1 VVALT
6 SPKAFPSAV
15 ARQPNGVA
23 PVVTTRSIL
32 REQKASK
39 ELSGKTV
46 IGVRRQ
52 RPGKVGE
59 NEVEKSG
66 SSEDSGSSDE
76 DEGEGTRRGGARI
89 DDEVEE
95 VPAVNRVLFCAR
107 QFLKAS
113 RRFLNVSIDDSVK
126 GASVRRLDA
135 LPQSAHEA
143 AAAHDEAT
151 NGGQD
156 NGDDHDDHK
165 EEEDEEV
172 SDGEDGIDVGSAETS
187 GQAKKKRRLSA
198 PLGAK
203 GARDLMVEPLTDWV
217 NASLTEQRQTL
228 GAFNLALDRLTL
240 SAVPKSLPCRE
251 NERARIDSLLRGA
264 VWGGGGA
271 PVVYI
276 SGMPGTGKTA
286 TVREVAT
293 ALKAEARLGKVP
305 PFTFVELN
313 GMRLPQPEV
322 GRGVGVSCESTV
334 GINV

>member
-6 SPKAFPSAV
+6 SPKDFPDAV

-23 PVVTTRSIL
+23 PVVTARSIL
-32 REQKASK
+32 REQKANK
-39 ELSGKTV
+39 ELNEKTS
-46 IGVRRQ
+46 ISVRRQ
-52 RPGKVGE
+52 RPGKVEE
-59 NEVEKSG
+59 NVVEKLG
-66 SSEDSGSSDE
+66 SSEEGGSSDE
-76 DEGEGTRRGGARI
+76 DEGEGAGRRGARI

-95 VPAVNRVLFCAR
+95 VPAVNRVFFCAR
-107 QFLKAS
+107 QFLKGS
-113 RRFLNVSIDDSVK
+113 RRFLDVSIDDSVK
-126 GASVRRLDA
+126 GASARRLDA

-143 AAAHDEAT
+143 AAAHDEEL
-151 NGGQD
+151 NGDQD
-156 NGDDHDDHK
+156 NGDDHDDYE

-172 SDGEDGIDVGSAETS
+172 SDCKGVMDRGTTEAY

-203 GARDLMVEPLTDWV
+203 GAKALTMEPLTDWV
-217 NASLTEQRQTL
+217 SASLTEQRKTL

-264 VWGGGGA
+264 VCGGGGA

-313 GMRLPQPEV
+313 GMRLPQPQV
-322 GRGVGVSCESTV
+322 GRGVVFLRRWSFWGPM
-334 GINV
+334 